1 MTAPDLIKVL
11 MSKQE
16 IMDYLKIS
24 KGAYRK
30 FIRIGMPVLYLDG
43 RCYAHKDNIDEF
55 FKAITRVTMKNAPDE
70 IIDSGEDE
78 QNDGG
83 GRPPK

>member
-1 MTAPDLIKVL
+1 MPANANRVL

-24 KGAYRK
+24 EKLYKK
-30 FIRIGMPVLYLDG
+30 FIRMGMPVMYLDG
-43 RCYAHKDNIDEF
+43 RCYAHQDNLDDF

-70 IIDSGEDE
+70 LIDGP
-78 QNDGG
+78 G
-83 GRPPK
+83 